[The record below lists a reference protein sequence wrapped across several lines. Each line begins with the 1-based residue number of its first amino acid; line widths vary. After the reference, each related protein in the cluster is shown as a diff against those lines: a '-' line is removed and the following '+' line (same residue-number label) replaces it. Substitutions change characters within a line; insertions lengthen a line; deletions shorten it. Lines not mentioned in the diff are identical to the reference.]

1 MSKQN
6 KKLYEKVIDEKFIV
20 PKSNGGGLIK
30 FEAWEFEET
39 VVKYSMVYI
48 NRLLFCDDNG
58 RVLGYDNAH
67 DYHHKHYLGD
77 IYKVDDFV
85 SYQDLVQRFR
95 KELKE
100 FIK

>member
-1 MSKQN
+1 MPKQN
-6 KKLYEKVIDEKFIV
+6 KKLYKKVIDEKFIV

-30 FEAWEFEET
+30 FEAWEFEEK

-48 NRLLFCDDNG
+48 NKSLHPDDNG

-67 DYHHKHYLGD
+67 DYHHKHYFGD
-77 IYKVDDFV
+77 IYELDNFI
-85 SYQDLVQRFR
+85 SYQELVQRFR